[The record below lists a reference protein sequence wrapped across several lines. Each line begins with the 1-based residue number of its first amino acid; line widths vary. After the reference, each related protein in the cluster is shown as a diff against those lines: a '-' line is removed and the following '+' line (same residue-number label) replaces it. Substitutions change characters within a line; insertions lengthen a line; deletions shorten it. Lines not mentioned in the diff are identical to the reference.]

1 VESIAESV
9 FGRKMLYHTEW
20 VSAVLVMAGLPNN
33 NNLMSIGNLD
43 EPTSRTIS
51 QQNTTRLHI
60 IVENV

>member
-1 VESIAESV
+1 
-9 FGRKMLYHTEW
+9 MLYHTEW

-60 IVENV
+60 IVKNVQPIYTVQIY